1 MEAKK
6 LYKLSVADY
15 LKVEQATDTRYEYH
29 DGTIFAM
36 AGGTVEHGLISGNTH
51 GEIRAAL
58 KAKGKNCIAIN
69 SDVKLHIAS
78 SNKFL
83 YPDVMVVCGEME
95 RSDKEQNAL
104 TNPLLIIEVLS
115 TSTESY
121 DRGDKFFAY
130 RQIPSLREYILIDQ
144 YKPQVDVYRRK
155 TDLWRISRIEGL
167 DSQLVISSLGIE
179 ISLRDIYE
187 RVVWGAEE

>member
-1 MEAKK
+1 
-6 LYKLSVADY
+6 
-15 LKVEQATDTRYEYH
+15 
-29 DGTIFAM
+29 
-36 AGGTVEHGLISGNTH
+36 
-51 GEIRAAL
+51 
-58 KAKGKNCIAIN
+58 
-69 SDVKLHIAS
+69 
-78 SNKFL
+78 
-83 YPDVMVVCGEME
+83 MVVCGEME